1 MWDEFPVPF
10 HQYFHFVHGVFA
22 GKVLGIYFHLPRGTG
37 SVRSEETNMSG
48 SVLLK
53 SIRDHMED

>member
-1 MWDEFPVPF
+1 MPF
-10 HQYFHFVHGVFA
+10 HQYFHFVCGVFA

-48 SVLLK
+48 SMLLK